1 MLTGPS
7 WRQKLHLVHDQEM
20 QAAVYR
26 NLHALMEETDKD
38 KFESLL
44 TRTVQQLQLNNSTE
58 ELYIWHL
65 NMHNNYVTNK
75 MMKLMNS

>member
-7 WRQKLHLVHDQEM
+7 WRQKLHLVHEQEM

-58 ELYIWHL
+58 EFGQYFK
-65 NMHNNYVTNK
+65 NNYIVCGQKT
-75 MMKLMNS
+75 

>member
-7 WRQKLHLVHDQEM
+7 WRQKLHLGHDKEM

-26 NLHALMEETDKD
+26 NLHALMEETNKD

-58 ELYIWHL
+58 ELYIWYL

-75 MMKLMNS
+75 MMKQ

>member
-7 WRQKLHLVHDQEM
+7 WRQKLHLVHDKEM

-58 ELYIWHL
+58 EFEQ
-65 NMHNNYVTNK
+65 
-75 MMKLMNS
+75 